1 MAGMQSYV
9 TVGIREDLTD
19 KLIRTGDGEANFLS
33 SLQKR
38 STVSVT
44 NVKHEWQDWALATPT
59 NNSAVEGFTPATAS
73 VARNRRSNYVQIF
86 NKCFGVS
93 DSVLEGTD
101 IAGIKSEYQFQADA
115 AFTGMRRDI
124 EWAILNNTTTGVS
137 GTSAVAATLAGPFGT
152 ITTNS
157 SAPAASTSVLTETE
171 FLTPLKQIYTKR
183 GVFLTLDVHAAPR
196 DVMTVMGFTGPG
208 TQGKLQVV
216 NENSTIHNR
225 QVSVIVTN
233 FGKATIVPNNML
245 AGLGKILYADM
256 QTWSLAVKVPPKLK
270 SLAKTTDSTSAYWKT
285 ELTIEHLNESANAWV
300 SGTVTAA

>member
-1 MAGMQSYV
+1 MMIKSEPMRNHWKIAEMTIS
-9 TVGIREDLTD
+9 
-19 KLIRTGDGEANFLS
+19 LIAFLLMS
-33 SLQKR
+33 GNSM
-38 STVSVT
+38 
-44 NVKHEWQDWALATPT
+44 EWQDWALATPT

-86 NKCFGVS
+86 SKCFGVA

-124 EWAILNNTTTGVS
+124 EWAFLNNTSTGVS
-137 GTSAVAATLAGPFGT
+137 GTSAAAATLAGPFGV

-157 SAPAASTSVLTETE
+157 SAPAAETSVLTETE
-171 FLTPLKQIYTKR
+171 FLTPIKQIFSKR
-183 GVFLTLDVHAAPR
+183 GAFLALDVHAAPR

-208 TQGKLQVV
+208 TSGKFLMI
-216 NENSTIHNR
+216 NEQSTTHNR
-225 QVSVIVTN
+225 QVSVILTN
-233 FGKATIVPNNML
+233 FGKASVVPNNML
-245 AGLGKILYADM
+245 AGLGKLLYADM

-270 SLAKTTDSTSAYWKT
+270 PLAKTTDSTSAYWKT
-285 ELTIEHLNESANAWV
+285 ELTLEHLNESANAFV